1 MSQSKIYEQSG
12 KRFVVS
18 MEYFIRQQA
27 TTKQLREMYY
37 SLMDLDKIHTINN
50 CKNVMGVSCKQT
62 PGDIIRIHKEYGIN
76 LKQEDTSILED
87 SYFVGEFGSSKKKEK
102 SIGLSEMEVKK
113 IANDMLYNC
122 HNINRPFEAEFLK
135 RCNNLQKE
143 KYEQEKVV
151 SGGADPSINQTRS
164 VSTNKIPTIPP
175 KLKIPIFLTPDGKYI
190 DVDGEIYIP
199 DYITNLDIDIE
210 KEQYKFILESTLQ
223 DNKNILKIALN
234 KKYGETSI
242 NSLIFINFKSDLKK
256 IYKIEK
262 ELTIRQYHQIK
273 NNMLDLNYLLEMQK
287 ILELIKQT
295 KNGEIRYDKMNSLG
309 LIVGISEY
317 SRNRKSQY
325 IFLNK
330 DGEFID
336 ENGVNYM
343 PMYET
348 TFRKVY
354 MNKNDYEPFIMY
366 LFDVVDKSEL
376 QTLKDTD
383 NTTAMSNFI
392 ENNPYVKY
400 HYYRLN
406 PEGDKDYESWQNV
419 KNVLFVAG
427 LMAAVTVVI
436 FMEVSEIETACGT
449 LFGIKDIPGSDMGTY
464 IDNIVSG
471 TTNNVF
477 SAAEIATI
485 EIYKEV
491 IILVTNPGEV
501 IHQIIKN
508 APNAENYLWEN
519 VCVQPWDV
527 LKSDFI
533 DLYDKYIQEDIL
545 ENTNLDNAG
554 SDFAETIISGN
565 PLTDFMSV
573 LEGIGNTLV
582 AAYAIVLLPAGELI
596 VDAAEVVYKDA
607 IDPLIVNPAQVAY
620 EGTADIVT
628 NKDDVFGTM
637 GKDLVS
643 DYNNFTET
651 LGDAGTTVSTYGQDT
666 LTYGEDG
673 INYIKDEGSP
683 ILNDLWT
690 GAVDIADA
698 FTQKGELGRDIAE
711 ISSSWNS
718 ELTNVDNFFA
728 YIAGISSLTNVTFTQ
743 YLSDLINNATNE
755 ALIAYQE
762 LWGIPYD
769 LTQYVG
775 LSSKHL
781 EDIIS
786 NDEEWLKENK
796 AQMLADL
803 HELEGNCADHNWGS
817 GGDSTSTCPNMN
829 GFVHESTLKSDAE
842 FLQTYRS
849 NYQDL
854 WMAQGVAHGFS
865 EQQIMDGY
873 NNHESEIQI
882 KQMDFLNK
890 SLGTSDWNTI
900 HNLGEN
906 SNGVF
911 VGFGAGGTDQ
921 VTLPNGDTIYLT
933 PAQRYFL
940 EQAHNLPAPITDDE
954 LQNIIK
960 SCPPDCNQNT
970 YAALA
975 ETNGGFECW
984 HNPAD
989 WNDPVACLNDTT
1001 EGAGGG
1007 NVAHFTFISSLDT
1020 TNYQLYAGYWDNI
1033 LLEIIPTMYL
1043 NVVDYFNNLVDD
1055 IFASQITVSIEENAR
1070 QLVEGVAII
1079 NINDIANRACNYQ
1092 IYQLKLAA
1100 GKNKLEIESY
1110 GKIKEDIKK
1119 LFKTAYKS
1127 HVLKEGDLF
1136 YRANKLLLP
1145 KLKSQI
1151 EAEKEKS
1158 KKNIKIKNLR
1168 DQMYNTFQSISN
1180 KQKEILL
1187 LVTKQKKLDDQEK
1200 KLTLNINK
1208 DNQEQQNLLLKIKN
1222 ETKQIQ
1228 TNILRANDE
1237 LLKMKKVIEENINKK
1252 DPEVEKNKKIM
1263 AASEENLEIRNKK
1276 LNERD
1281 KDIKDMVDVE
1291 KLNKNEENPDIPQ

>member
-1 MSQSKIYEQSG
+1 MSQSKVYQQSG

-62 PGDIIRIHKEYGIN
+62 PSDIIRIHKEYGIN
-76 LKQEDTSILED
+76 LKQEDTSILEG
-87 SYFVGEFGSSKKKEK
+87 SYFVGEFGSSKEEK

-113 IANDMLYNC
+113 IANDMLHNC
-122 HNINRPFEAEFLK
+122 NNIKTPFEMEFLK
-135 RCNNLQKE
+135 RCKELQKE
-143 KYEQEKVV
+143 KYNKEKIV
-151 SGGADPSINQTRS
+151 SGGADPSINKTTS

-223 DNKNILKIALN
+223 ENKYILKTALH
-234 KKYGETSI
+234 KKYGETSA
-242 NSLIFINFKSDLKK
+242 NSVNFIEFKEDLKK
-256 IYKIEK
+256 IYEIEK
-262 ELTIRQYHQIK
+262 EVTVHQYHQIK
-273 NNMLDLNYLLEMQK
+273 YNMLDLNYLLEMQK
-287 ILELIKQT
+287 ILKLIKQT

-366 LFDVVDKSEL
+366 LFDVIDKSEL

-383 NTTAMSNFI
+383 NLIKLSNFI
-392 ENNPYVKY
+392 ESNPYIQY
-400 HYYRLN
+400 HYHKLN
-406 PEGDKDYESWQNV
+406 PDGDKDYETWQNV
-419 KNVLFVAG
+419 KKVLYVAA
-427 LMAAVTVVI
+427 MVI
-436 FMEVSEIETACGT
+436 AIPIISFLEVSEIETACST
-449 LFGIKDIPGSDMGTY
+449 LFKMTDLPGYDIGTY

-471 TTNNVF
+471 TTNDVF
-477 SAAEIATI
+477 SAAEIVLI
-485 EIYKEV
+485 ETYKEA

-508 APNAENYLWEN
+508 TPKAGNYLWEN

-527 LKSDFI
+527 LKSDFKH
-533 DLYDKYIQEDIL
+533 LYDKYIL
-545 ENTNLDNAG
+545 ENKNLDKVGDDISKMNSNIF
-554 SDFAETIISGN
+554 SDF
-565 PLTDFMSV
+565 V
-573 LEGIGNTLV
+573 LLLDGVENTLE
-582 AAYAIVLLPAGELI
+582 AAYAIIFLPAGELI
-596 VDAAEVVYKDA
+596 VDAAEVTYNDV
-607 IDPLIVNPAQVAY
+607 IDPLIVNPVQVAG
-620 EGTADIVT
+620 EGTYDIIR

-637 GKDLVS
+637 GKDIVS

-651 LGDAGTTVSTYGQDT
+651 LGDAGTTLSTYGQ
-666 LTYGEDG
+666 DG

-683 ILNDLWT
+683 ILTDLWT
-690 GAVDIADA
+690 GVVDIADV

-718 ELTNVDNFFA
+718 ELTNIDNFLA
-728 YIAGISSLTNVTFTQ
+728 YIAGIRSLTNVTFTQ
-743 YLSDLINNATNE
+743 YISDLINNATNE

-769 LTQYVG
+769 LTQYIG

-786 NDEEWLKENK
+786 NDQEWLKENK

-803 HELEGNCADHNWGS
+803 HQLEGNCADHNWYS

-829 GFVHESTLKSDAE
+829 GFVQESTLKSDAE
-842 FLQTYRS
+842 FLQTYRAHF
-849 NYQDL
+849 QDL
-854 WMAQGVAHGFS
+854 WMAEGVAHGFS
-865 EQQIMDGY
+865 EQQIIDGY
-873 NNHESEIQI
+873 NNHETEIQI
-882 KQMDFLNK
+882 KQMDFINK
-890 SLGTSDWNTI
+890 ALGTSDWNTI
-900 HNLGEN
+900 HYLGEN

-940 EQAHNLPAPITDDE
+940 EQAHNLSAPITNDQ
-954 LQNIIK
+954 LQNIIN
-960 SCPPDCNQNT
+960 SCPSDYNQNT

-989 WNDPVACLNDTT
+989 WNDPVACLNDKM

-1079 NINDIANRACNYQ
+1079 SINDIAIRACNYQ

-1100 GKNKLEIESY
+1100 GGNKLKIDSY
-1110 GKIKEDIKK
+1110 SEIKEDIKK

-1127 HVLKEGDLF
+1127 HILKEGDIF

-1158 KKNIKIKNLR
+1158 KNNIKIKNLR
-1168 DQMYNTFQSISN
+1168 DQMYKIFQSISN

-1187 LVTKQKKLDDQEK
+1187 LVTKQTKLDDQEK
-1200 KLTLNINK
+1200 NLTLNINK

-1222 ETKQIQ
+1222 EKNQIK
-1228 TNILRANDE
+1228 TNILKANDE

-1281 KDIKDMVDVE
+1281 KDIKDMIEVE
-1291 KLNKNEENPDIPQ
+1291 KLNKNEKNSNMAQ